1 MAGST
6 ALRALILD
14 YGNVLTH
21 VQRDHWF
28 ELMAAEV
35 GAPGDRFRDAY
46 WGHRHAYD
54 AGLPAHD
61 YWRRVAEAA
70 GRPVGDMPGPM
81 IGRLIDMDV
90 SSWAE
95 YRDEVWDLARSFRAA
110 GGRTAFLSNG
120 VPETMTRLRAERALD
135 GWFDVVVVS
144 YEVGLAKPDPRIFEL
159 CLSRL
164 GVHAGEALFV
174 DDRAENVAA
183 AERLGMRTL
192 HFTGDDATARL
203 LDAVRSRSRRRVRC
217 AEPRTSPSETPAR
230 AMRRSSC
237 ERRPAAGEAYR
248 RAGCRAPYLRSSSP
262 P

>member
-1 MAGST
+1 MAEST

-21 VQRDHWF
+21 VQQDHWF
-28 ELMAAEV
+28 EGMAAEL

-54 AGLPAHD
+54 AGLSAHD
-61 YWRRVAEAA
+61 YWRRVAEAV
-70 GRPVGDMPGPM
+70 GRPVGDVPRPM
-81 IGRLIDMDV
+81 IDRLIDMDV

-95 YRDEVWDLARSFRAA
+95 YRDEVWNLARSFRTG

-120 VPETMTRLRAERALD
+120 VPETMSRLRAERALD

-144 YEVGLAKPDPRIFEL
+144 YEVGLAKPDPGIFEL

-192 HFTGDDATARL
+192 HFTGEDATARL
-203 LDAVRSRSRRRVRC
+203 MDTVRSL
-217 AEPRTSPSETPAR
+217 T
-230 AMRRSSC
+230 
-237 ERRPAAGEAYR
+237 
-248 RAGCRAPYLRSSSP
+248 AP
-262 P
+262 